1 MTRWSGVSLVLLD
14 VEGTT
19 TPIAF
24 VHGVLFP
31 FARARLGEWLSRHAG
46 TDLRRDVVE
55 TLRAERAAACA
66 RGEAVPEWPRSAGD
80 DNGDEAVVAYA
91 TGLMDR
97 DHKSPGLKRWQGL
110 IWEEGYRAGLL
121 HGEVY
126 PDVAPAVRRWRE
138 AGRDVAIYSSGSELA
153 QRLLFAS
160 TADGD
165 LTPLFSGFFDTAV
178 GAKVEPNSY
187 RTIAAALAH
196 EPAATLFVSDVT
208 RELAAAEAAGCQTLL
223 SIRPG
228 NPAQVDASRY
238 ASVTSLTD
246 ILL

>member
-1 MTRWSGVSLVLLD
+1 MTRSNDVSLVLLD

-24 VHGVLFP
+24 VHDVLFP

-46 TDLRRDVVE
+46 TDLRRDIVE
-55 TLRAERAAACA
+55 TLRTEHAAARA
-66 RGEAVPEWPRSAGD
+66 RGAAMPDWPRETGGD
-80 DNGDEAVVAYA
+80 DGDEAVVAYA
-91 TGLMDR
+91 TGLMNR
-97 DHKSPGLKRWQGL
+97 DQKAPGLKRWQGL

-121 HGEVY
+121 HGEVF
-126 PDVAPAVRRWRE
+126 PDVPPAVRRWRE
-138 AGRDVAIYSSGSELA
+138 GGRDVAIYSSGSELA

-160 TADGD
+160 TAHGD

-178 GAKVEPNSY
+178 GAKVEADSY

-196 EPAATLFVSDVT
+196 EPATTLFVSDVT
-208 RELAAAEAAGCQTLL
+208 RELDAADAAGCQTLL

-228 NPAQVDASRY
+228 NPTQIDANRY
-238 ASVTSLTD
+238 TPVTSFAD
-246 ILL
+246 ILP